1 MRYMEETAVRSWA
14 ELQKEV
20 RGDPDGGGVKV
31 NIAGSDAIFNFW

>member
-14 ELQKEV
+14 ELLEV

-31 NIAGSDAIFNFW
+31 SMAGSDAIFNFW